1 MTKRT
6 ALRYTLA
13 YLFMWAML
21 GVVILQNAPD
31 GNLTQAGLMKGS
43 ESRSTSALAMVAAM
57 EATARA
63 AWSRMR
69 NLRQRQKHGDRN
81 G

>member
-1 MTKRT
+1 MTKGT
-6 ALRYTLA
+6 ILRYTLG

-31 GNLTQAGLMKGS
+31 GNLTQAGLLKAVIMLH
-43 ESRSTSALAMVAAM
+43 AAVAMAAAM

-69 NLRQRQKHGDRN
+69 NLRQPQRREGPN